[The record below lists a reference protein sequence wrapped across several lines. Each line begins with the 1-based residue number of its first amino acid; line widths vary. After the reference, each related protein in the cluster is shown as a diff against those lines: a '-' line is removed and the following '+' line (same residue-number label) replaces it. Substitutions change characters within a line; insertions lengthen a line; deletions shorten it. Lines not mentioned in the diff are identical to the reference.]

1 MRQRRDRGALLGV
14 VLVLSTVL
22 FAASIFAYWGLK
34 SDTSTAGAD
43 RLSRQLFD
51 CAEQGLG
58 IAKQYFS
65 QSSIA
70 GDNWMSFYQS
80 PNVCATGSNLLNACA
95 PNGPFP
101 TNPQGSYSAGPA
113 TGYPNGLPWTQ
124 QIVVN
129 LPNGGTQTLQ
139 FTFGIFNIPKDAN
152 DTQWLE
158 KDRQAVI
165 YSRCIETQ
173 TNRSRSVSAIITAPP
188 SVSNDYL
195 STDGHGM
202 RNQGNFNNGN

>member
-65 QSSIA
+65 QASIA
-70 GDNWMSFYQS
+70 GDGWMSFYQS

-101 TNPQGSYSAGPA
+101 TNPQGSAPTA
-113 TGYPNGLPWTQ
+113 LAAAYPNGLPFTQ
-124 QIVVN
+124 QILIN

-139 FTFGIFNIPKDAN
+139 FTFGIFNIPNAPN
-152 DTQWLE
+152 DTQWVE

-173 TNRSRSVSAIITAPP
+173 TNRSRSVSAIVNVPV
-188 SVSNDYL
+188 SNSNDYL

-202 RNQGNFNNGN
+202 RNQGNFNNGP

>member
-65 QSSIA
+65 DPSRSGTWQSY
-70 GDNWMSFYQS
+70 YQATT
-80 PNVCATGSNLLNACA
+80 VCAAGSNLLNACV

-101 TNPQGSYSAGPA
+101 TTGNPNTAPA
-113 TGYPNGLPWTQ
+113 APANYPNGTPFTQ
-124 QIVVN
+124 QITVN

-139 FTFGIFNIPKDAN
+139 FTFGIFNIAKDAN
-152 DTQWLE
+152 DTQYLE
-158 KDRQAVI
+158 NDRQAAI

-173 TNRSRSVSAIITAPP
+173 TNRSRSVSAVINVPVPI
-188 SVSNDYL
+188 SNDYL

-202 RNQGNFNNGN
+202 RNQGNFNNGP